1 MSKELIARLRDKDRI
16 VIDGL
21 FHCVPAMREA
31 ADALERAEQETKRA
45 FDVLALYGVPQER
58 AKTVANGIDV
68 LATRC
73 QREQQFAEQERL
85 AFGERVREESYSA
98 VVRYAEQYA
107 IRNGH
112 TMGKAKSWQILQ
124 AAQSIRALDLRA
136 LGKEE

>member
-1 MSKELIARLRDKDRI
+1 MSKELIERLRMFADSYGDVDIPRAEFEDMDI
-16 VIDGL
+16 ALIQS
-21 FHCVPAMREA
+21 A

-58 AKTVANGIDV
+58 AKTVANG
-68 LATRC
+68 
-73 QREQQFAEQERL
+73 EQQFAEQERL